1 MDVALRRGSG
11 ENRSHDALVY
21 RGSTPP
27 AVRSAAVGVPAM
39 IVRRVDQLEVLSCEP
54 KQRRH
59 ATPLLF
65 VHGAFAGAWV
75 WDEHFLPWFADQGY
89 SAHAVSLR
97 GHGDSAG
104 QGHVDWYSIHDYVDD
119 VATAIADLGAAPV
132 LIGHSMGG
140 FVVQKYLERHAVPAA
155 VLMCSV
161 PPQGLVAA
169 QFSMLFEKPGL
180 LLEINTLLAGG
191 SVALD
196 ALREALFAQ
205 PVDDATLRRYYRLMQ
220 PESQRAIWDMSM
232 FSLPNLRAMR
242 RPPLLVLG
250 AEKDVLMPAFLVQ
263 ATARTYGV
271 TDKIFRGMGH
281 GLMLEKDWRHVAE
294 TIGDWLGGVVD

>member
-1 MDVALRRGSG
+1 MS
-11 ENRSHDALVY
+11 
-21 RGSTPP
+21 
-27 AVRSAAVGVPAM
+27 VRKVNE
-39 IVRRVDQLEVLSCEP
+39 LEVISHEP
-54 KQRRH
+54 KKRRH
-59 ATPLLF
+59 TAPLLF

-75 WDEHFLPWFADQGY
+75 WEEHFLPWFAEQGF
-89 SAHAVSLR
+89 SAHALSLR
-97 GHGDSAG
+97 GHGGSAG
-104 QGHVDWYSIHDYVDD
+104 HEHIDWHSVHDYVDD
-119 VATAIADLGAAPV
+119 VATVIADLGAAPV

-140 FVVQKYLERHAVPAA
+140 FVVQKYLERHTVPAT

-180 LLEINTLLAGG
+180 MMEINTLLGG
-191 SVALD
+191 GTVALD

-205 PVDDATLRRYYRLMQ
+205 PVSDELLRRYYRLMQ

-232 FSLPNLRAMR
+232 FSLPNLRGMH

-263 ATARTYGV
+263 TTAQTYGV
-271 TDKIFRGMGH
+271 PDKIFRGMGH
-281 GLMLEKDWRHVAE
+281 GVMLEQDWLHVAE
-294 TIGDWLGGVVD
+294 TVRDWLEGVPG

>member
-1 MDVALRRGSG
+1 MS
-11 ENRSHDALVY
+11 
-21 RGSTPP
+21 
-27 AVRSAAVGVPAM
+27 VRKVNE
-39 IVRRVDQLEVLSCEP
+39 LEVISCEP
-54 KQRRH
+54 KKRLH
-59 ATPLLF
+59 ASPLLF

-75 WDEHFLPWFADQGY
+75 WEEHFLPWFAEQGF

-97 GHGDSAG
+97 GHGGSAG
-104 QGHVDWYSIHDYVDD
+104 HEHIDWHSVHDYVDD
-119 VATAIADLGAAPV
+119 VATVIADLEEAPV
-132 LIGHSMGG
+132 LLGHSMGG
-140 FVVQKYLERHAVPAA
+140 FVVQKYLERHTVPAA

-180 LLEINTLLAGG
+180 MMEINSLLAGG
-191 SVALD
+191 TVALD

-205 PVDDATLRRYYRLMQ
+205 EVSDELLRRYYRLMQ

-232 FSLPNLRAMR
+232 FSLPDLRSMH

-263 ATARTYGV
+263 TTAQTYGV
-271 TDKIFRGMGH
+271 ADKIFRGMGH
-281 GLMLEKDWRHVAE
+281 GVMLEKDWLHVAE
-294 TIGDWLGGVVD
+294 TICNWLVKELD